1 MPIIELVILLACLVL
16 LSNVLSHYLV
26 AIPVS
31 LIQVGLGL
39 GVALLLNVQVKLQT
53 DWFMLVF
60 IAPMLY
66 NDGREFPKQE
76 LWELRGAIF
85 ANAIVLV
92 FITTILGGFL
102 IHVLIPTIPLAVAIA
117 LAAILSPTDPVAVQS
132 ISEGVKLPK
141 EVLHLVSGESLINDA
156 SGLIG
161 FKYALAAAVT
171 GSFVLGKAVGDFFYI
186 SLVGLAVGLLMITI
200 IQLIRDVLRREGIN
214 DTVFNVVLQ
223 ILTPFAIYFVAE
235 EWFSASGVVAVVA
248 AGVLTH
254 IQNSHESEDAPE
266 LKLVTEKVWN
276 IIVYLLNGIIFL
288 ILGIE
293 LPVATQA
300 TIKGTHTNTLHAV
313 FDVLIVWGI
322 LLLIRVAWTYGYM
335 LFGWLRDHSKKRP
348 SVRIAALSGLSG
360 VRGAITMAG
369 VFTIP
374 TVIANG
380 DAFPERSLVLFIAA
394 GVIIVSLVAA
404 AGILPLM
411 ASKSLPFMTRGSSL
425 DEDDSVLAGGPADD
439 ADHEVEEPAGDVPT
453 QINYKQARIY
463 ILQLAVQNIEEHRR
477 PENQRAAYDL
487 ILDQQFQIRRLEV
500 ASQTAD
506 ELQPMLTDEM
516 QLRLV
521 ALAGERQAVQEMVA
535 KGETSKAAAQAY
547 LRRID
552 KREQRL
558 SQAAHK
564 PGLPTLRSLR
574 LLLGR
579 AMQGLHLWLSPMDT
593 DKLRAEQ
600 AEITRVTSKAA
611 IKSLSQYLK
620 QASVDE
626 QQFDRQA
633 LYHLI
638 VHYRNRIENAKADHS
653 MSRAD
658 YEHQRQMLR
667 IKSLGAERAGVQHL
681 LESGQISL
689 RTAAKLRQ
697 FINYSENLL
706 MLNDDDAEDD

>member
-39 GVALLLNVQVKLQT
+39 GVALLLNIQVNLQT

-66 NDGREFPKQE
+66 NDGRQFPKQE

-102 IHVLIPTIPLAVAIA
+102 IHVLIPSIPLAVSIA

-141 EVLHLVSGESLINDA
+141 EILHLVSGESLINDA

-171 GSFVLGKAVGDFFYI
+171 GSFVLSQAVGDFFYI
-186 SLVGLAVGLLMITI
+186 SLVGLAVGLALITL
-200 IQLIRDVLRREGIN
+200 IQVVRDILRREGIN

-235 EWFSASGVVAVVA
+235 EWFHASGVVAVVA
-248 AGVLTH
+248 AGVLSH
-254 IQNSHESEDAPE
+254 IQNSHADEDTPE
-266 LKLVTEKVWN
+266 LRLVTEKVWN
-276 IIVYLLNGIIFL
+276 VIVYLLNGIVFL

-300 TIKGTHTNTLHAV
+300 TIKGSHTNTFHAI
-313 FDVLIVWGI
+313 FDVLIVWAI
-322 LLLIRVAWTYGYM
+322 LLLIRVAWTYVYM
-335 LFGWLRDHSKKRP
+335 LFNWLRDHNKSKP
-348 SVRIAALSGLSG
+348 SLRIATLSGLSG

-374 TVIANG
+374 TVIASG
-380 DAFPERSLVLFIAA
+380 GAFPERALVLFIAA

-411 ASKSLPFMTRGSSL
+411 ASRSLPFMTRGSSL
-425 DEDDSVLAGGPADD
+425 DDDDAVLANGPD
-439 ADHEVEEPAGDVPT
+439 EPDEDAGDQPD
-453 QINYKQARIY
+453 QIGYKQARIY
-463 ILQLAVQNIEEHRR
+463 VLQLAVQNIEEHRR

-506 ELQPMLTDEM
+506 QLAPMLTDEM

-521 ALAGERQAVQEMVA
+521 ALTGERQAVEEMLA
-535 KGETSKAAAQAY
+535 NKETSKLAAQAY

-552 KREQRL
+552 HREQRL
-558 SQAAHK
+558 ERATHRA
-564 PGLPTLRSLR
+564 GLPTLRSLR
-574 LLLGR
+574 VLVYR
-579 AMQGLHLWLSPMDT
+579 WMQDLRLWLSPADS

-600 AEITRVTSKAA
+600 LEIQRVASKAA
-611 IKSLSQYLK
+611 IKALSQYLK
-620 QASVDE
+620 QTTVDE

-638 VHYRNRIENAKADHS
+638 VHYRNRIESAKADHS
-653 MSRAD
+653 LSRAD
-658 YEHQRQMLR
+658 YERQLQTLR

-681 LESGQISL
+681 LESGRINL

-706 MLNDDDAEDD
+706 MLNDIDANDE

>member
-102 IHVLIPTIPLAVAIA
+102 IHVLIPTIPLAVGIA
-117 LAAILSPTDPVAVQS
+117 LAAILSPTDPIAVQS

-141 EVLHLVSGESLINDA
+141 EILHLVSGESLINDA

-171 GSFVLGKAVGDFFYI
+171 GTFVLGRAIGDFFYI
-186 SLVGLAVGLLMITI
+186 SLVGLAVGLALITI

-214 DTVFNVVLQ
+214 DIVFNVVLQ
-223 ILTPFAIYFVAE
+223 IMTPFAIYFIAE
-235 EWFSASGVVAVVA
+235 EWFHASGVVAVVA
-248 AGVLTH
+248 AGVLSH
-254 IQNSHESEDAPE
+254 LQNSHESEDAPE
-266 LKLVTEKVWN
+266 LRLVTERVWN
-276 IIVYLLNGIIFL
+276 VVVYLLNGIVFL

-300 TIKGTHTNTLHAV
+300 TIKGAHTNTFHAV

-322 LLLIRVAWTYGYM
+322 LLLIRVAWTYAYM
-335 LFGWLRDHSKKRP
+335 LFNWLRHHKQVKP
-348 SVRIAALSGLSG
+348 SLRIAALSGLSG

-374 TVIANG
+374 TVIATG
-380 DAFPERSLVLFIAA
+380 EAFPERSLVLFIAA

-404 AGILPLM
+404 AAILPLM
-411 ASKSLPFMTRGSSL
+411 ASKSLPFVTRGSSP
-425 DEDDSVLAGGPADD
+425 DEDDAVLADGPDEDD
-439 ADHEVEEPAGDVPT
+439 DTDALVTDQPQQLT
-453 QINYKQARIY
+453 YKQARIY
-463 ILQLAVQNIEEHRR
+463 ILQLAIQNIEEHRR
-477 PENQRAAYDL
+477 PDNQRAAYDL
-487 ILDQQFQIRRLEV
+487 ILDQQFQMRRLEV

-506 ELQPMLTDEM
+506 ELAPMLTDEL

-521 ALAGERQAVQEMVA
+521 ALNGERAAVRELIA
-535 KGETSKAAAQAY
+535 KKQTTKLAGQVY
-547 LRRID
+547 LRRVD
-552 KREQRL
+552 RREQRFL
-558 SQAAHK
+558 QATHK

-574 LLLGR
+574 LLISR
-579 AMQGLHLWLSPMDT
+579 AMQGIRLWLAPGDSET
-593 DKLRAEQ
+593 LRLALLDIQRE
-600 AEITRVTSKAA
+600 ASKAA
-611 IKSLSQYLK
+611 IKALSQYLK
-620 QASVDE
+620 QANVDE

-638 VHYRNRIENAKADHS
+638 VHYRNRIENAKNDHTL
-653 MSRAD
+653 SRDD
-658 YEHQRQMLR
+658 YEQQLHVLR

-706 MLNDDDAEDD
+706 MLNDIEADED

>member
-66 NDGREFPKQE
+66 NDGRQFPKQE

-102 IHVLIPTIPLAVAIA
+102 VHILIPSIPLAVSIA

-141 EVLHLVSGESLINDA
+141 EILHLVSGESLINDA

-186 SLVGLAVGLLMITI
+186 SLVGLAVGLALITV
-200 IQLIRDVLRREGIN
+200 IQLIRDILRREGIN

-223 ILTPFAIYFVAE
+223 IMTPFAIYFIAE
-235 EWFSASGVVAVVA
+235 EWFHASGVVAVVA
-248 AGVLTH
+248 AGVLAH
-254 IQNSHESEDAPE
+254 VQNSHEAEDAPE
-266 LKLVTEKVWN
+266 LRLVTEKVWN
-276 IIVYLLNGIIFL
+276 VIVYLLNGIVFL

-300 TIKGTHTNTLHAV
+300 TIQGSHTNTFHAI

-322 LLLIRVAWTYGYM
+322 LLLIRVAWTYVYM
-335 LFGWLRDHSKKRP
+335 LFNWLRNHDKSKP
-348 SVRIAALSGLSG
+348 SLRIATLSGLSG

-380 DAFPERSLVLFIAA
+380 DAFPERALVLFIAA

-411 ASKSLPFMTRGSSL
+411 AAKSLPFMTRGSSL
-425 DEDDSVLAGGPADD
+425 DDDD
-439 ADHEVEEPAGDVPT
+439 AVMAAGPDLPEDEEDGDQPE
-453 QINYKQARIY
+453 QITYKQARIY
-463 ILQLAVQNIEEHRR
+463 VLQLAVRNIEEHRR

-506 ELQPMLTDEM
+506 ELAPMLTDEA

-521 ALAGERQAVQEMVA
+521 ALAGERQAVKEMVA
-535 KGETSKAAAQAY
+535 NKETSKLAAQAY
-547 LRRID
+547 LRRVD
-552 KREQRL
+552 HREQRL
-558 SQAAHK
+558 AQATHK

-574 LLLGR
+574 ILISRG
-579 AMQGLHLWLSPMDT
+579 MQGLRLWLAPADS

-600 AEITRVTSKAA
+600 LEIQRVASKAA
-611 IKSLSQYLK
+611 IKALSQYLK
-620 QASVDE
+620 RANVDE

-638 VHYRNRIENAKADHS
+638 VHYRNRIENAKTNHS
-653 MSRAD
+653 LSRAD
-658 YEHQRQMLR
+658 YERQIHTLR

-706 MLNDDDAEDD
+706 MLNDVEADDD

>member
-39 GVALLLNVQVKLQT
+39 VVALLLNVQVKLQT

-102 IHVLIPTIPLAVAIA
+102 IHVLIPTIPLAAGIA
-117 LAAILSPTDPVAVQS
+117 LAAILSPTDPIAVQS

-141 EVLHLVSGESLINDA
+141 EILHLVSGESLINDA

-171 GSFVLGKAVGDFFYI
+171 GTFVLGQAIGDFFYI
-186 SLVGLAVGLLMITI
+186 SLVGLAVGLALITI
-200 IQLIRDVLRREGIN
+200 IQLIRDILRREGIN
-214 DTVFNVVLQ
+214 DIVFNVVLQ
-223 ILTPFAIYFVAE
+223 ILTPFAIYFIAE
-235 EWFSASGVVAVVA
+235 EWFHASGVVAVVA
-248 AGVLTH
+248 AGVLSH
-254 IQNSHESEDAPE
+254 LQNSHESEDAPE
-266 LKLVTEKVWN
+266 LRLVTERVWN
-276 IIVYLLNGIIFL
+276 VVVYLLNGIVFL

-300 TIKGTHTNTLHAV
+300 TIKGAHTNTFHAV

-322 LLLIRVAWTYGYM
+322 LLLIRVAWTYAYM
-335 LFGWLRDHSKKRP
+335 LFNWLRHHKKVKP
-348 SVRIAALSGLSG
+348 SLRIAALSGLSG

-374 TVIANG
+374 TVIATG
-380 DAFPERSLVLFIAA
+380 EAFPERSLVLFIAA
-394 GVIIVSLVAA
+394 GVIIVSLIAA
-404 AGILPLM
+404 AAILPLM
-411 ASKSLPFMTRGSSL
+411 AAKSLPFVTRGSSP
-425 DEDDSVLAGGPADD
+425 DEDDAVLADGPD
-439 ADHEVEEPAGDVPT
+439 EVGETDVTDNQT
-453 QINYKQARIY
+453 QQLTYKQARIY
-463 ILQLAVQNIEEHRR
+463 ILQLAIQNIEEHRR

-487 ILDQQFQIRRLEV
+487 ILDQQFQMRRLEV

-506 ELQPMLTDEM
+506 ELAPMLTDEL

-521 ALAGERQAVQEMVA
+521 ALNGERAAVRELMANKQTTKLAGQV
-535 KGETSKAAAQAY
+535 Y
-547 LRRID
+547 LRRVD
-552 KREQRL
+552 RREQRFL
-558 SQAAHK
+558 QATHK

-574 LLLGR
+574 LLIAR
-579 AMQGLHLWLSPMDT
+579 AMQGIRLWLAPGDSDA
-593 DKLRAEQ
+593 LRAALLDIQRE
-600 AEITRVTSKAA
+600 ASKAA
-611 IKSLSQYLK
+611 IKALSQYLK
-620 QASVDE
+620 QANVDE

-638 VHYRNRIENAKADHS
+638 VHYRNRIENAKNDHTL
-653 MSRAD
+653 SRDD
-658 YEHQRQMLR
+658 YEQQLHGLR

-706 MLNDDDAEDD
+706 MLNDIEADDD

>member
-102 IHVLIPTIPLAVAIA
+102 IHVLIPTIPLAVGIA
-117 LAAILSPTDPVAVQS
+117 LAAILSPTDPIAVQS

-141 EVLHLVSGESLINDA
+141 EILHLVSGESLINDA

-171 GSFVLGKAVGDFFYI
+171 GTFVLGEAVGDFFYI
-186 SLVGLAVGLLMITI
+186 SLVGLAVGLALITI

-214 DTVFNVVLQ
+214 DIVFNVVLQ
-223 ILTPFAIYFVAE
+223 ILTPFAIYFIAE
-235 EWFSASGVVAVVA
+235 EWFHASGVVAVVA
-248 AGVLTH
+248 AGVLSH
-254 IQNSHESEDAPE
+254 LQNSHEGEDAPE
-266 LKLVTEKVWN
+266 LRLVTERVWN
-276 IIVYLLNGIIFL
+276 VVVYLLNGIVFL

-293 LPVATQA
+293 LPAATQA
-300 TIKGTHTNTLHAV
+300 TIKGAHTNTLHAI

-322 LLLIRVAWTYGYM
+322 LLLIRVAWTYAYM
-335 LFGWLRDHSKKRP
+335 LFNWLRHHKKSKP
-348 SVRIAALSGLSG
+348 SLRIAALSGLSG

-374 TVIANG
+374 TVIASG
-380 DAFPERSLVLFIAA
+380 KAFPERALVLFIAA

-411 ASKSLPFMTRGSSL
+411 AAKSLPFVTRGSSP
-425 DEDDSVLAGGPADD
+425 DEDDTVLA
-439 ADHEVEEPAGDVPT
+439 EEPDDSDDGSGQLPQLT
-453 QINYKQARIY
+453 YKQARIY

-477 PENQRAAYDL
+477 PANQRAAYDL

-506 ELQPMLTDEM
+506 ELAPMLTDELE
-516 QLRLV
+516 LRLV
-521 ALAGERQAVQEMVA
+521 ALNGERVAVREMIA
-535 KGETSKAAAQAY
+535 NKQTSKLAGQVY
-547 LRRID
+547 LRRVD
-552 KREQRL
+552 RREQRFL
-558 SQAAHK
+558 QATHRQ
-564 PGLPTLRSLR
+564 GLPTLRSLR
-574 LLLGR
+574 LLLSR
-579 AMQGLHLWLSPMDT
+579 AMQGVRLWLAPGDSEE
-593 DKLRAEQ
+593 LRVALLDIQRE
-600 AEITRVTSKAA
+600 ASKAA
-611 IKSLSQYLK
+611 IKALSQYLK
-620 QASVDE
+620 QANVDE

-638 VHYRNRIENAKADHS
+638 VHYRNRIENAKNDHTL
-653 MSRAD
+653 SRDD
-658 YEHQRQMLR
+658 YEQQLHGLR

-706 MLNDDDAEDD
+706 MLNDIEADED

>member
-1 MPIIELVILLACLVL
+1 MPIVELVILLACLVL

-60 IAPMLY
+60 IAPRLY
-66 NDGREFPKQE
+66 NDGRQFPKQE

-102 IHVLIPTIPLAVAIA
+102 IHVLIPSIPMAVSIA

-141 EVLHLVSGESLINDA
+141 EILHLVSGESLINDA

-171 GSFVLGKAVGDFFYI
+171 GSFVLGQAVGDFFYI
-186 SLVGLAVGLLMITI
+186 SLVGLAVGLALMTL
-200 IQLIRDVLRREGIN
+200 IQLIRDILRREGIN
-214 DTVFNVVLQ
+214 DTIFNVVLQ
-223 ILTPFAIYFVAE
+223 ILTPFAIYFIAE
-235 EWFSASGVVAVVA
+235 EWFHASGVVAVVA

-254 IQNSHESEDAPE
+254 IQNSHEAEDAPE
-266 LKLVTEKVWN
+266 LRLVTEKVWN
-276 IIVYLLNGIIFL
+276 VIVYLLNGIVFL

-300 TIKGTHTNTLHAV
+300 TIKGSHTNTFHAI

-322 LLLIRVAWTYGYM
+322 LLLIRVAWTYVYM
-335 LFGWLRDHSKKRP
+335 LFNWVRDHQKSKP
-348 SVRIAALSGLSG
+348 SLRIAALSGLSG

-380 DAFPERSLVLFIAA
+380 DAFPERALVLFIAA

-425 DEDDSVLAGGPADD
+425 DDDDD
-439 ADHEVEEPAGDVPT
+439 AVMATGPDEDSDDTETAEQPQ

-463 ILQLAVQNIEEHRR
+463 VLRLAVRNIEEHRR

-506 ELQPMLTDEM
+506 ELAPMLTDEM

-521 ALAGERQAVQEMVA
+521 ALAGERRAVKEMMVNQ
-535 KGETSKAAAQAY
+535 ETSKLAAQAY

-552 KREQRL
+552 YREQRL
-558 SQAAHK
+558 SQATHK

-574 LLLGR
+574 VMFNR
-579 AMQGLHLWLSPMDT
+579 AMQGLRLWLAPADS

-600 AEITRVTSKAA
+600 REIQRVTSKAA
-611 IKSLSQYLK
+611 IKALSQYLK

-653 MSRAD
+653 LSRAD
-658 YEHQRQMLR
+658 YERQVQGLR

-706 MLNDDDAEDD
+706 MLDDVEADDE

>member
-66 NDGREFPKQE
+66 NDGRQFPKQE

-102 IHVLIPTIPLAVAIA
+102 IHILIPTIPLAVSIA

-141 EVLHLVSGESLINDA
+141 EILHLVSGESLINDA

-171 GSFVLGKAVGDFFYI
+171 GSFVLGKAIGDFFYI
-186 SLVGLAVGLLMITI
+186 SLVGLAVGLALITI
-200 IQLIRDVLRREGIN
+200 IQLIRDILRREGIN

-235 EWFSASGVVAVVA
+235 EWFHASGVVAVVA
-248 AGVLTH
+248 AGVLAH
-254 IQNSHESEDAPE
+254 VQGSHEAEDAPE
-266 LKLVTEKVWN
+266 LRLVTEKVWN
-276 IIVYLLNGIIFL
+276 IIVYLLNGIVFL

-300 TIKGTHTNTLHAV
+300 TIEGNHTNTLHAI

-335 LFGWLRDHSKKRP
+335 LMTWLRNHEKSKP
-348 SVRIAALSGLSG
+348 SLRIATLSGLSG

-374 TVIANG
+374 TVIATG
-380 DAFPERSLVLFIAA
+380 AAFPERSLVLFIAA
-394 GVIIVSLVAA
+394 GVIIVSLVSA

-411 ASKSLPFMTRGSSL
+411 AAKSLPFMTRGSSL
-425 DEDDSVLAGGPADD
+425 DEDGTVVVADD
-439 ADHEVEEPAGDVPT
+439 SEVADETAEATPQQFT
-453 QINYKQARIY
+453 YKQARIY
-463 ILQLAVQNIEEHRR
+463 VLQLAVQNIEEHRR

-521 ALAGERQAVQEMVA
+521 ALAGERQAVKEMLVA
-535 KGETSKAAAQAY
+535 GETSKLGAQAY
-547 LRRID
+547 LRRIER
-552 KREQRL
+552 REQRL

-574 LLLGR
+574 LMLSRG
-579 AMQGLHLWLSPMDT
+579 MQSLRIWLTPVDS
-593 DKLRAEQ
+593 DKFRAEQ
-600 AEITRVTSKAA
+600 LAIQRVASKAA

-620 QASVDE
+620 QTGVDE

-638 VHYRNRIENAKADHS
+638 VHYRNRIESAKADHS
-653 MSRAD
+653 LSRAD
-658 YEHQRQMLR
+658 YERQLQALR

-689 RTAAKLRQ
+689 RTASKLRQ

-706 MLNDDDAEDD
+706 MLNDLEADDD

>member
-39 GVALLLNVQVKLQT
+39 VVALLLNVQVKLQT

-102 IHVLIPTIPLAVAIA
+102 IHVLIPTIPLAVGIA
-117 LAAILSPTDPVAVQS
+117 LAAILSPTDPIAVQS

-141 EVLHLVSGESLINDA
+141 EILHLVSGESLINDA

-171 GSFVLGKAVGDFFYI
+171 GTFVLGQAIGDFFYI
-186 SLVGLAVGLLMITI
+186 SLVGLAVGLALITI
-200 IQLIRDVLRREGIN
+200 IQLIRDILRREGIN
-214 DTVFNVVLQ
+214 DIVFNVVLQ
-223 ILTPFAIYFVAE
+223 ILTPFAIYFIAE
-235 EWFSASGVVAVVA
+235 EWFHASGVVAVVA
-248 AGVLTH
+248 AGVLSH
-254 IQNSHESEDAPE
+254 LQNSHESEDAPE
-266 LKLVTEKVWN
+266 LRLVTERVWN
-276 IIVYLLNGIIFL
+276 VVVYLLNGIVFL

-300 TIKGTHTNTLHAV
+300 TIKGAHTNTFHAV

-322 LLLIRVAWTYGYM
+322 LLLIRVAWTYAYM
-335 LFGWLRDHSKKRP
+335 LFNWLRHHKKVKP
-348 SVRIAALSGLSG
+348 SLRIAALSGLSG

-374 TVIANG
+374 TVIATG
-380 DAFPERSLVLFIAA
+380 EAFPERSLVLFIAA
-394 GVIIVSLVAA
+394 GVIIVSLIAA
-404 AGILPLM
+404 AAILPLM
-411 ASKSLPFMTRGSSL
+411 AAKSLPFVTRGSSP
-425 DEDDSVLAGGPADD
+425 DEDDAVLADGPDEVGGT
-439 ADHEVEEPAGDVPT
+439 DVTDNQPQQLT
-453 QINYKQARIY
+453 YKQARIY
-463 ILQLAVQNIEEHRR
+463 ILQLAIQNIEEHRR
-477 PENQRAAYDL
+477 PDNQRAAYDL
-487 ILDQQFQIRRLEV
+487 ILDQQFQMRRLEV

-506 ELQPMLTDEM
+506 ELAPMLTDEL

-521 ALAGERQAVQEMVA
+521 ALNGERAAVRELMANKQTTKLAGQV
-535 KGETSKAAAQAY
+535 Y
-547 LRRID
+547 LRRVD
-552 KREQRL
+552 RREQRFL
-558 SQAAHK
+558 QATHK

-574 LLLGR
+574 LLIAR
-579 AMQGLHLWLSPMDT
+579 AMQGIRLWLAPGDSDA
-593 DKLRAEQ
+593 LRAALLDIQRE
-600 AEITRVTSKAA
+600 ASKAA
-611 IKSLSQYLK
+611 IKALSQYLK
-620 QASVDE
+620 QANVDE

-638 VHYRNRIENAKADHS
+638 VHYRNRIENAKNDHTL
-653 MSRAD
+653 SRDD
-658 YEHQRQMLR
+658 YEQQLHGLR

-706 MLNDDDAEDD
+706 MLNDIEVDDD

>member
-102 IHVLIPTIPLAVAIA
+102 IHVLIPTIPLAVGIA
-117 LAAILSPTDPVAVQS
+117 LAAILSPTDPIAVQS

-141 EVLHLVSGESLINDA
+141 EILHLVSGESLINDA

-171 GSFVLGKAVGDFFYI
+171 GTFVLGEAVGDFFYI
-186 SLVGLAVGLLMITI
+186 SLVGLAVGLALITI

-214 DTVFNVVLQ
+214 DIVFNVVLQ
-223 ILTPFAIYFVAE
+223 ILTPFAIYFIAE
-235 EWFSASGVVAVVA
+235 EWFHASGVVAVVA
-248 AGVLTH
+248 AGVLSH
-254 IQNSHESEDAPE
+254 LQNSHEGEDAPE
-266 LKLVTEKVWN
+266 LRLVTERVWN
-276 IIVYLLNGIIFL
+276 VVVYLLNGIVFL

-293 LPVATQA
+293 LPAATQA
-300 TIKGTHTNTLHAV
+300 TIKGAHTNTLHAI

-322 LLLIRVAWTYGYM
+322 LPLIRVAWTYAYM
-335 LFGWLRDHSKKRP
+335 LFNWLRHHKKSKP
-348 SVRIAALSGLSG
+348 SLRIAALSGLSG

-374 TVIANG
+374 TVIASG
-380 DAFPERSLVLFIAA
+380 KAFPERALVLFIAA

-411 ASKSLPFMTRGSSL
+411 AAKSLPFVTRGSSP
-425 DEDDSVLAGGPADD
+425 DEDDTVLA
-439 ADHEVEEPAGDVPT
+439 EEPDDSDDGSGQLPQLT
-453 QINYKQARIY
+453 YKQARIY

-477 PENQRAAYDL
+477 PANQRAAYDL

-506 ELQPMLTDEM
+506 ELAPMLTDELE
-516 QLRLV
+516 LRLV
-521 ALAGERQAVQEMVA
+521 ALNGERAAVREMIA
-535 KGETSKAAAQAY
+535 NKQTSKLAGQVY
-547 LRRID
+547 LRRVD
-552 KREQRL
+552 RREQRFL
-558 SQAAHK
+558 QATHRQ
-564 PGLPTLRSLR
+564 GLPTLRSLR
-574 LLLGR
+574 LLLSR
-579 AMQGLHLWLSPMDT
+579 AMQGVRLWLAPGDSEE
-593 DKLRAEQ
+593 LRVALLDIQRE
-600 AEITRVTSKAA
+600 ASKAA
-611 IKSLSQYLK
+611 IKALSQYLK
-620 QASVDE
+620 QANVDE

-638 VHYRNRIENAKADHS
+638 VHYRNRIENAKNDHTL
-653 MSRAD
+653 SRDD
-658 YEHQRQMLR
+658 YEQQLHGLR

-706 MLNDDDAEDD
+706 MLNDIEADED

>member
-66 NDGREFPKQE
+66 NDGRQFPKQE

-102 IHVLIPTIPLAVAIA
+102 IHILIPTIPLAVSIA

-141 EVLHLVSGESLINDA
+141 EILHLVSGESLINDA

-171 GSFVLGKAVGDFFYI
+171 GSFVLGKAIGDFFYI
-186 SLVGLAVGLLMITI
+186 SLVGLAVGLALITI
-200 IQLIRDVLRREGIN
+200 IQLIRDILRREGIN

-235 EWFSASGVVAVVA
+235 EWFHASGVVAVVA
-248 AGVLTH
+248 AGVLAH
-254 IQNSHESEDAPE
+254 VQGSHEAEDAPE
-266 LKLVTEKVWN
+266 LRLVTEKVWN
-276 IIVYLLNGIIFL
+276 IIVYLLNGIVFL

-300 TIKGTHTNTLHAV
+300 TIEGNHTNTLHAI

-335 LFGWLRDHSKKRP
+335 LMTWLRNHEKSKP
-348 SVRIAALSGLSG
+348 SLRIATLSGLSG

-374 TVIANG
+374 TVIATG
-380 DAFPERSLVLFIAA
+380 AAFPERSLVLFIAA
-394 GVIIVSLVAA
+394 GVIIVSLVSA

-411 ASKSLPFMTRGSSL
+411 AAKSLPFMTRGSSL
-425 DEDDSVLAGGPADD
+425 DEDGTVVVAADSETD
-439 ADHEVEEPAGDVPT
+439 EVTDEATPQQFT
-453 QINYKQARIY
+453 YKQARIY
-463 ILQLAVQNIEEHRR
+463 VLQLAVQNIEEHRR

-521 ALAGERQAVQEMVA
+521 ALAGERQAVKEMLVA
-535 KGETSKAAAQAY
+535 GETSKLGAQAY
-547 LRRID
+547 LRRIER
-552 KREQRL
+552 REQRL

-574 LLLGR
+574 LMLSRG
-579 AMQGLHLWLSPMDT
+579 MQSLRIWLTPVDS
-593 DKLRAEQ
+593 DKFRAEQ
-600 AEITRVTSKAA
+600 LAIQRVASKAA

-620 QASVDE
+620 QTGVDE

-638 VHYRNRIENAKADHS
+638 VHYRNRIESAKADHS
-653 MSRAD
+653 LSRAD
-658 YEHQRQMLR
+658 YERQLQALR

-689 RTAAKLRQ
+689 RTASKLRQ

-706 MLNDDDAEDD
+706 MLNDLEADDD

>member
-102 IHVLIPTIPLAVAIA
+102 IHVLIPTIPLAVGIA
-117 LAAILSPTDPVAVQS
+117 LAAILSPTDPIAVQS

-141 EVLHLVSGESLINDA
+141 EILHLVSGESLINDA

-171 GSFVLGKAVGDFFYI
+171 GTFVLGEAVGDFFYI
-186 SLVGLAVGLLMITI
+186 SLVGLAVGLALITI

-214 DTVFNVVLQ
+214 DIVFNVVLQ
-223 ILTPFAIYFVAE
+223 ILTPFAIYFIAE
-235 EWFSASGVVAVVA
+235 EWFHASGVVAVVA
-248 AGVLTH
+248 AGVLSH
-254 IQNSHESEDAPE
+254 LQNSHEGEDAPE
-266 LKLVTEKVWN
+266 LRLVTERVWN
-276 IIVYLLNGIIFL
+276 VVVYLLNGIVFL

-293 LPVATQA
+293 LPAATQA
-300 TIKGTHTNTLHAV
+300 TIKGAHTNTLHAI

-322 LLLIRVAWTYGYM
+322 LLLIRVAWTYAYM
-335 LFGWLRDHSKKRP
+335 LFNWLRHHKKSKP
-348 SVRIAALSGLSG
+348 SLRIAALSGLSG

-369 VFTIP
+369 IFTIP
-374 TVIANG
+374 TVIASG
-380 DAFPERSLVLFIAA
+380 KAFPERALVLFIAA

-411 ASKSLPFMTRGSSL
+411 AAKSLPFVTRGSSP
-425 DEDDSVLAGGPADD
+425 DEDDTVLA
-439 ADHEVEEPAGDVPT
+439 EEPDDSDDGSGQLPQLT
-453 QINYKQARIY
+453 YKQARIY

-477 PENQRAAYDL
+477 PANQRAAYDL

-506 ELQPMLTDEM
+506 ELAPMLTDELE
-516 QLRLV
+516 LRLV
-521 ALAGERQAVQEMVA
+521 ALNGERAAVREMIA
-535 KGETSKAAAQAY
+535 NKQTSKLAGQVY
-547 LRRID
+547 LRRVD
-552 KREQRL
+552 RREQRFL
-558 SQAAHK
+558 QATHRQ
-564 PGLPTLRSLR
+564 GLPTLRSLR
-574 LLLGR
+574 LLLSR
-579 AMQGLHLWLSPMDT
+579 AMQGVRLWLAPGDSEE
-593 DKLRAEQ
+593 LRVALLDIQRE
-600 AEITRVTSKAA
+600 ASKAA
-611 IKSLSQYLK
+611 IKALSQYLK
-620 QASVDE
+620 QANVDE

-638 VHYRNRIENAKADHS
+638 VHYRNRIENAKNDHTL
-653 MSRAD
+653 SRDD
-658 YEHQRQMLR
+658 YEQQLHGLR

-706 MLNDDDAEDD
+706 MLNDIEADED

>member
-66 NDGREFPKQE
+66 NDGRQFPKQE

-102 IHVLIPTIPLAVAIA
+102 IHVLIPTIPLAVSIA

-132 ISEGVKLPK
+132 ISEGVNLPK
-141 EVLHLVSGESLINDA
+141 EILHLVSGESLINDA

-186 SLVGLAVGLLMITI
+186 SLVGLAVGLALITI

-235 EWFSASGVVAVVA
+235 EWFHASGVVAVVA
-248 AGVLTH
+248 AGVLAH
-254 IQNSHESEDAPE
+254 VQGSHEAEDAPE
-266 LKLVTEKVWN
+266 LRLVTEKVWN

-300 TIKGTHTNTLHAV
+300 TIEGNHTNTLHAV

-322 LLLIRVAWTYGYM
+322 LLLIRVAWTYIYM
-335 LFGWLRDHSKKRP
+335 LMTWLRNHEKTKP
-348 SVRIAALSGLSG
+348 SLRIAALSGLSG

-380 DAFPERSLVLFIAA
+380 DAFPERALVLFIAA
-394 GVIIVSLVAA
+394 GVIVVSLVSA

-411 ASKSLPFMTRGSSL
+411 AAKSLPFMTRGSSL
-425 DEDDSVLAGGPADD
+425 DEDGAVIVDGDD
-439 ADHEVEEPAGDVPT
+439 PDDDEATAEALPQQFT
-453 QINYKQARIY
+453 YKQARIY

-521 ALAGERQAVQEMVA
+521 ALAGERQAVKMMLA
-535 KGETSKAAAQAY
+535 DGETSKLGAQAY

-552 KREQRL
+552 RREQRL

-574 LLLGR
+574 LMISRG
-579 AMQGLHLWLSPMDT
+579 MQSLRVWLTPVDS

-600 AEITRVTSKAA
+600 LAIQRVASKAA
-611 IKSLSQYLK
+611 IKALSQYLK
-620 QASVDE
+620 QTGVDE

-638 VHYRNRIENAKADHS
+638 VHYRNRIESAKADHS
-653 MSRAD
+653 LSRAD
-658 YEHQRQMLR
+658 YERQGQLLR

-689 RTAAKLRQ
+689 RTASKLRQ

-706 MLNDDDAEDD
+706 MLNDIEADDD

>member
-1 MPIIELVILLACLVL
+1 MPIVELVILLACLVL

-66 NDGREFPKQE
+66 NDGRQFPKQE

-102 IHVLIPTIPLAVAIA
+102 IHVLIPSIPMAVSIA

-141 EVLHLVSGESLINDA
+141 EILHLVSGESLINDA

-171 GSFVLGKAVGDFFYI
+171 GSFVLGQAVGDFFYI
-186 SLVGLAVGLLMITI
+186 SLVGLAVGLALMTL
-200 IQLIRDVLRREGIN
+200 IQLIRDILRREGIN

-223 ILTPFAIYFVAE
+223 ILTPFAIYFIAE
-235 EWFSASGVVAVVA
+235 EWFHASGVVAVVA

-254 IQNSHESEDAPE
+254 IQNSHEAEDAPE
-266 LKLVTEKVWN
+266 LRLVTEKVWN
-276 IIVYLLNGIIFL
+276 VIVYLLNGIVFL

-300 TIKGTHTNTLHAV
+300 TIKGSHTNTFHAI

-322 LLLIRVAWTYGYM
+322 LLLIRVAWTYVYM
-335 LFGWLRDHSKKRP
+335 LFNWVRDHQKSKP
-348 SVRIAALSGLSG
+348 SLRIAALSGLSG

-380 DAFPERSLVLFIAA
+380 DAFPERALVLFIAA

-425 DEDDSVLAGGPADD
+425 DDDDD
-439 ADHEVEEPAGDVPT
+439 AVMATGPDEDSDDTETAEQPQ

-463 ILQLAVQNIEEHRR
+463 VLRLAVRNIEEHRR

-506 ELQPMLTDEM
+506 ELAPMLTDEM

-521 ALAGERQAVQEMVA
+521 ALAGERRAVKEMMVNQ
-535 KGETSKAAAQAY
+535 ETSKLAAQAY

-552 KREQRL
+552 YREQRL
-558 SQAAHK
+558 SQATHK

-574 LLLGR
+574 VMFNR
-579 AMQGLHLWLSPMDT
+579 AMQGLRLWLAPADS

-600 AEITRVTSKAA
+600 REIQRVTSKAA
-611 IKSLSQYLK
+611 IKALSQYLK

-653 MSRAD
+653 LSRAD
-658 YEHQRQMLR
+658 YERQVQGLR

-706 MLNDDDAEDD
+706 MLDDVEADDE

>member
-102 IHVLIPTIPLAVAIA
+102 IHVLIPTIPLAVGIA
-117 LAAILSPTDPVAVQS
+117 LAAILSPTDPIAVQS

-141 EVLHLVSGESLINDA
+141 EILHLVSGESLINDA

-171 GSFVLGKAVGDFFYI
+171 GTFVLGEAVGDFFYI
-186 SLVGLAVGLLMITI
+186 SLVGLAVGLALITI

-214 DTVFNVVLQ
+214 DIVFNVVLQ
-223 ILTPFAIYFVAE
+223 ILTPFAIYFIAE
-235 EWFSASGVVAVVA
+235 EWFHASGVVAVVA
-248 AGVLTH
+248 AGVLSH
-254 IQNSHESEDAPE
+254 LQNSHEGEDAPE
-266 LKLVTEKVWN
+266 LRLVTERVWN
-276 IIVYLLNGIIFL
+276 VVVYLLNGIVFL

-293 LPVATQA
+293 LPAATQA
-300 TIKGTHTNTLHAV
+300 TIKSAHTNTLHAI

-322 LLLIRVAWTYGYM
+322 LLLIRVAWTYAYM
-335 LFGWLRDHSKKRP
+335 LFNWLRHHKKSKP
-348 SVRIAALSGLSG
+348 SLRIAALSGLSG

-374 TVIANG
+374 TVIASG
-380 DAFPERSLVLFIAA
+380 KAFPERALVLFIAA

-411 ASKSLPFMTRGSSL
+411 AAKSLPFVTRGSSP
-425 DEDDSVLAGGPADD
+425 DEDDTVLA
-439 ADHEVEEPAGDVPT
+439 EEPDDSDDGSGQLPQLT
-453 QINYKQARIY
+453 YKQARIY

-477 PENQRAAYDL
+477 PANQRAAYDL

-506 ELQPMLTDEM
+506 ELAPMLTDELE
-516 QLRLV
+516 LRLV
-521 ALAGERQAVQEMVA
+521 ALNGERAAVREMIA
-535 KGETSKAAAQAY
+535 NKQTSKLAGQVY
-547 LRRID
+547 LRRVD
-552 KREQRL
+552 RREQRFL
-558 SQAAHK
+558 QATHRQ
-564 PGLPTLRSLR
+564 GLPTLRSLR
-574 LLLGR
+574 LLLSR
-579 AMQGLHLWLSPMDT
+579 AMQGVRLWLAPGDSEE
-593 DKLRAEQ
+593 LRVALLDIQRE
-600 AEITRVTSKAA
+600 ASKAA
-611 IKSLSQYLK
+611 IKALSQYLK
-620 QASVDE
+620 QANVDE

-638 VHYRNRIENAKADHS
+638 VHYRNRIENAKNDHTL
-653 MSRAD
+653 SRDD
-658 YEHQRQMLR
+658 YEQQLHGLR

-706 MLNDDDAEDD
+706 MLNDIEADED

>member
-102 IHVLIPTIPLAVAIA
+102 IHVLIPTIPLAVGIA
-117 LAAILSPTDPVAVQS
+117 LAAILSPTDPIAVQS

-141 EVLHLVSGESLINDA
+141 EILHLVSGESLINDA

-171 GSFVLGKAVGDFFYI
+171 GTFVLGEAVGDFFYI
-186 SLVGLAVGLLMITI
+186 SLVGLAVGLALITI

-214 DTVFNVVLQ
+214 DIVFNVVLQ
-223 ILTPFAIYFVAE
+223 ILTPFAIYFIAE
-235 EWFSASGVVAVVA
+235 EWFHASGVVAVVA
-248 AGVLTH
+248 AGVLSH
-254 IQNSHESEDAPE
+254 LQNSHESEDAPE
-266 LKLVTEKVWN
+266 LRLVTERVWN
-276 IIVYLLNGIIFL
+276 VVVYLLNGIVFL

-293 LPVATQA
+293 LPAATQA
-300 TIKGTHTNTLHAV
+300 TIKGAHTNTFHAV

-322 LLLIRVAWTYGYM
+322 LLLIRVAWTYAYM
-335 LFGWLRDHSKKRP
+335 LFNWLRHHKKVKP
-348 SVRIAALSGLSG
+348 SLRIAALSGLSG

-374 TVIANG
+374 TVVASG
-380 DAFPERSLVLFIAA
+380 KAFPERALVLFIAA

-404 AGILPLM
+404 AAILPLM
-411 ASKSLPFMTRGSSL
+411 AAKSLPFVTRGSSP
-425 DEDDSVLAGGPADD
+425 DEDDAVLADGTDD
-439 ADHEVEEPAGDVPT
+439 GDDSSGQLPQLT
-453 QINYKQARIY
+453 YKQARIY
-463 ILQLAVQNIEEHRR
+463 ILQLAIQNIEEHRR
-477 PENQRAAYDL
+477 PANQRAAYDL

-506 ELQPMLTDEM
+506 ELAPMLTDELE
-516 QLRLV
+516 LRLV
-521 ALAGERQAVQEMVA
+521 ALNGERAAVREMIA
-535 KGETSKAAAQAY
+535 NKQTSKLAGQVY
-547 LRRID
+547 LRRVD
-552 KREQRL
+552 RREQRFL
-558 SQAAHK
+558 QATHRQ
-564 PGLPTLRSLR
+564 GLPTLRSLR
-574 LLLGR
+574 LLLTR
-579 AMQGLHLWLSPMDT
+579 AMQGIRLWLAPGDSEE
-593 DKLRAEQ
+593 LRVALLDIQRE
-600 AEITRVTSKAA
+600 ASKAA
-611 IKSLSQYLK
+611 IKALSQYLK
-620 QASVDE
+620 QANVDE

-638 VHYRNRIENAKADHS
+638 VHYRNRIENAKNDHTL
-653 MSRAD
+653 SRDD
-658 YEHQRQMLR
+658 YEQQLHGLR

-706 MLNDDDAEDD
+706 MLNDIEADED

>member
-66 NDGREFPKQE
+66 NDGRQFPKQE

-102 IHVLIPTIPLAVAIA
+102 IHVLIPTIPLAVSIA

-141 EVLHLVSGESLINDA
+141 EILHLVSGESLINDA

-186 SLVGLAVGLLMITI
+186 SLVGLAVGLALITI

-235 EWFSASGVVAVVA
+235 EWFHASGVVAVVA
-248 AGVLTH
+248 AGVLAH
-254 IQNSHESEDAPE
+254 VQGSHEAEDAPE
-266 LKLVTEKVWN
+266 LRLVTEKVWN

-300 TIKGTHTNTLHAV
+300 TIEGNHTNTLHAV

-335 LFGWLRDHSKKRP
+335 LMTWLRNHEKTKP
-348 SVRIAALSGLSG
+348 SLRIATLSGLSG

-374 TVIANG
+374 TVIASG
-380 DAFPERSLVLFIAA
+380 DAFPERALVLFIAA
-394 GVIIVSLVAA
+394 GVIVVSLVSA

-411 ASKSLPFMTRGSSL
+411 AAKSLPFMTRGSSL
-425 DEDDSVLAGGPADD
+425 DEDGAVIVDGDEPDD
-439 ADHEVEEPAGDVPT
+439 DEAAAEALPQQFT
-453 QINYKQARIY
+453 YKQARIY

-521 ALAGERQAVQEMVA
+521 ALAGERQAVKTMLA
-535 KGETSKAAAQAY
+535 DGETSKLGAQAY

-552 KREQRL
+552 RREQRL

-574 LLLGR
+574 LMISRG
-579 AMQGLHLWLSPMDT
+579 MQSLRVWLTPVDS

-600 AEITRVTSKAA
+600 LAIQRVASKAA
-611 IKSLSQYLK
+611 IKALSQYLK
-620 QASVDE
+620 QTGVDE

-638 VHYRNRIENAKADHS
+638 VHYRNRIESAKADHS
-653 MSRAD
+653 LSRAD
-658 YEHQRQMLR
+658 YERQGQLLR

-689 RTAAKLRQ
+689 RTASKLRQ

-706 MLNDDDAEDD
+706 MLNDIEADDD

>member
-66 NDGREFPKQE
+66 NDGRQFPKQE

-102 IHVLIPTIPLAVAIA
+102 IHILIPTIPLAVSIA

-141 EVLHLVSGESLINDA
+141 EILHLVSGESLINDA

-171 GSFVLGKAVGDFFYI
+171 GSFVLGKAIGDFFYI
-186 SLVGLAVGLLMITI
+186 SLVGLAVGLALITI
-200 IQLIRDVLRREGIN
+200 IQLIRDILRREGIN

-235 EWFSASGVVAVVA
+235 EWFHASGVVAVVA
-248 AGVLTH
+248 AGVLAH
-254 IQNSHESEDAPE
+254 VQGSHEAEDAPE
-266 LKLVTEKVWN
+266 LRLVTEKVWN
-276 IIVYLLNGIIFL
+276 IIVYLLNGIVFL

-293 LPVATQA
+293 LPIATQA
-300 TIKGTHTNTLHAV
+300 TIEGNHTNTLHAI

-335 LFGWLRDHSKKRP
+335 LMTWLRNHEKSKP
-348 SVRIAALSGLSG
+348 SLRIATLSGLSG

-374 TVIANG
+374 TVIATG
-380 DAFPERSLVLFIAA
+380 AAFPERSLVLFIAA
-394 GVIIVSLVAA
+394 GVIIVSLVSA

-411 ASKSLPFMTRGSSL
+411 AAKSLPFMTRGSSL
-425 DEDDSVLAGGPADD
+425 DEDGTVVVADD
-439 ADHEVEEPAGDVPT
+439 SEVDDETAEATPQQFT
-453 QINYKQARIY
+453 YKQARIY
-463 ILQLAVQNIEEHRR
+463 VLQLAVQNIEEHRR

-521 ALAGERQAVQEMVA
+521 ALAGERQAVKEMLVA
-535 KGETSKAAAQAY
+535 GETSKLGAQAY
-547 LRRID
+547 LRRIER
-552 KREQRL
+552 REQRL

-574 LLLGR
+574 LMLSRG
-579 AMQGLHLWLSPMDT
+579 MQSLRIWLTPVDS
-593 DKLRAEQ
+593 DKFRAEQ
-600 AEITRVTSKAA
+600 LAIQRVASKAA

-620 QASVDE
+620 QTGVDE

-638 VHYRNRIENAKADHS
+638 VHYRNRIESAKADHS
-653 MSRAD
+653 LSRAD
-658 YEHQRQMLR
+658 YERQLQALR

-689 RTAAKLRQ
+689 RTASKLRQ

-706 MLNDDDAEDD
+706 MLNDLEADDD

>member
-39 GVALLLNVQVKLQT
+39 VVALLLNVQVKLQT

-102 IHVLIPTIPLAVAIA
+102 IHVLIPTIPLAVGIA
-117 LAAILSPTDPVAVQS
+117 LAAILSPTDPIAVQS

-141 EVLHLVSGESLINDA
+141 EILHLVSGESLINDA

-171 GSFVLGKAVGDFFYI
+171 GTFVLGQAIGDFFYI
-186 SLVGLAVGLLMITI
+186 SLVGLAVGLALITI
-200 IQLIRDVLRREGIN
+200 IQLIRDILRREGIN
-214 DTVFNVVLQ
+214 DIVFNVVLQ
-223 ILTPFAIYFVAE
+223 ILTPFAIYFIAE
-235 EWFSASGVVAVVA
+235 EWFHASGVVAVVA
-248 AGVLTH
+248 AGVLSH
-254 IQNSHESEDAPE
+254 LQNSHESEDAPE
-266 LKLVTEKVWN
+266 LRLVTERVWN
-276 IIVYLLNGIIFL
+276 VVVYLLNGIVFL

-300 TIKGTHTNTLHAV
+300 TIKGAHTNTFHAV

-322 LLLIRVAWTYGYM
+322 LLLIRVAWTYAYM
-335 LFGWLRDHSKKRP
+335 LFNWLRHHKKVKP
-348 SVRIAALSGLSG
+348 SLRIAALSGLSG

-374 TVIANG
+374 TVIATG
-380 DAFPERSLVLFIAA
+380 EAFPERSLVLFIAA
-394 GVIIVSLVAA
+394 GVIIVSLIAA
-404 AGILPLM
+404 AAILPLM
-411 ASKSLPFMTRGSSL
+411 AAKSLPFVTRGSSP
-425 DEDDSVLAGGPADD
+425 DEDDAVLADGPD
-439 ADHEVEEPAGDVPT
+439 EVGETDVTDNQT
-453 QINYKQARIY
+453 QQLTYKQARIY
-463 ILQLAVQNIEEHRR
+463 ILQLAIQNIEEHRR

-487 ILDQQFQIRRLEV
+487 ILDQQFQMRRLEV

-506 ELQPMLTDEM
+506 ELAPMLTDEL

-521 ALAGERQAVQEMVA
+521 ALNGERAAVRELMANKQTTKLAGQV
-535 KGETSKAAAQAY
+535 Y
-547 LRRID
+547 LRRVD
-552 KREQRL
+552 RREQRFL
-558 SQAAHK
+558 QATHK

-574 LLLGR
+574 LLIAR
-579 AMQGLHLWLSPMDT
+579 AMQGIRLWLAPGDSDA
-593 DKLRAEQ
+593 LRAALLDIQCE
-600 AEITRVTSKAA
+600 ASKAA
-611 IKSLSQYLK
+611 IKALSQYLK
-620 QASVDE
+620 QANVDE

-638 VHYRNRIENAKADHS
+638 VHYRNRIENAKNDHTL
-653 MSRAD
+653 SRDD
-658 YEHQRQMLR
+658 YEQQLHGLR

-706 MLNDDDAEDD
+706 MLNDIEADDD

>member
-66 NDGREFPKQE
+66 NDGRQFPKQE

-102 IHVLIPTIPLAVAIA
+102 IHVLIPTIPLAVSIA

-141 EVLHLVSGESLINDA
+141 EILHLVSGESLINDA

-171 GSFVLGKAVGDFFYI
+171 GSFVLGRAVGDFFYI
-186 SLVGLAVGLLMITI
+186 SLVGLAVGLALITI
-200 IQLIRDVLRREGIN
+200 IQLIRDILRREGIN

-223 ILTPFAIYFVAE
+223 ILTPFAIYFIAE
-235 EWFSASGVVAVVA
+235 EWFHASGVVAVVA
-248 AGVLTH
+248 AGVLAH
-254 IQNSHESEDAPE
+254 VQGSHEAEDAPE
-266 LKLVTEKVWN
+266 LRLVTEKVWN
-276 IIVYLLNGIIFL
+276 IIVYLLNGIVFL

-293 LPVATQA
+293 LPIATKA
-300 TIKGTHTNTLHAV
+300 TIEGNHTNTLHAI

-335 LFGWLRDHSKKRP
+335 LINWLRNHEKTKP
-348 SVRIAALSGLSG
+348 SLRIATLSGLSG

-380 DAFPERSLVLFIAA
+380 DAFPERALVLFIAA
-394 GVIIVSLVAA
+394 GVIIVSLVSA
-404 AGILPLM
+404 AGILPIM
-411 ASKSLPFMTRGSSL
+411 AAKSLPFMTRGSSL
-425 DEDDSVLAGGPADD
+425 DEDGAVIVDD
-439 ADHEVEEPAGDVPT
+439 PDDEGEDTTAIAPQQFT
-453 QINYKQARIY
+453 YKQARIY
-463 ILQLAVQNIEEHRR
+463 VLQLAVQNIEEHRR

-521 ALAGERQAVQEMVA
+521 ALAGERQAVKEMLA
-535 KGETSKAAAQAY
+535 AGETSKLGAQAY

-552 KREQRL
+552 RREQRL

-574 LLLGR
+574 LMFARG
-579 AMQGLHLWLSPMDT
+579 MQSLRVWLTPVDS
-593 DKLRAEQ
+593 DKFRAEQ
-600 AEITRVTSKAA
+600 LEIQRVASKAA
-611 IKSLSQYLK
+611 IKALSRYLK
-620 QASVDE
+620 QTGVDE

-638 VHYRNRIENAKADHS
+638 VHYRNRIESAKADHS
-653 MSRAD
+653 LSRAD
-658 YEHQRQMLR
+658 YERQLQTLR

-689 RTAAKLRQ
+689 RTASKLRQ

-706 MLNDDDAEDD
+706 MLNDIEADDD

>member
-39 GVALLLNVQVKLQT
+39 VVALLLNVQVKLQT

-102 IHVLIPTIPLAVAIA
+102 IHVLIPTIPLAVGIA
-117 LAAILSPTDPVAVQS
+117 LAAILSPTDPIAVQS

-141 EVLHLVSGESLINDA
+141 EILHLVSGESLINDA

-171 GSFVLGKAVGDFFYI
+171 GTFVLGQAIGDFFYI
-186 SLVGLAVGLLMITI
+186 SLIGLAVGLALITI
-200 IQLIRDVLRREGIN
+200 IQLIRDILRREGIN
-214 DTVFNVVLQ
+214 DIVFNVVLQ
-223 ILTPFAIYFVAE
+223 ILTPFAIYFIAE
-235 EWFSASGVVAVVA
+235 EWFHASGVVAVVA
-248 AGVLTH
+248 AGVLSH
-254 IQNSHESEDAPE
+254 LQNSHESEDAPE
-266 LKLVTEKVWN
+266 LRLVTERVWN
-276 IIVYLLNGIIFL
+276 VVVYLLNGIVFL

-300 TIKGTHTNTLHAV
+300 TIKGAHTNTFHAV

-322 LLLIRVAWTYGYM
+322 LLLIRVAWTYAYM
-335 LFGWLRDHSKKRP
+335 LFNWLRHHKKVKP
-348 SVRIAALSGLSG
+348 SLRIAALSGLSG

-374 TVIANG
+374 TVIATG
-380 DAFPERSLVLFIAA
+380 EAFPERSLVLFIAA
-394 GVIIVSLVAA
+394 GVIIVSLIAA
-404 AGILPLM
+404 AAILPLM
-411 ASKSLPFMTRGSSL
+411 AAKSLPFVTRGSSP
-425 DEDDSVLAGGPADD
+425 DEDDAVLADGPDEADETD
-439 ADHEVEEPAGDVPT
+439 VADNQPQQLT
-453 QINYKQARIY
+453 YKQARIY
-463 ILQLAVQNIEEHRR
+463 ILQLAIQNIEEHRR
-477 PENQRAAYDL
+477 PDNQRAAYDL
-487 ILDQQFQIRRLEV
+487 ILDQQFQMRRLEV

-506 ELQPMLTDEM
+506 ELAPMLTDEL

-521 ALAGERQAVQEMVA
+521 ALNGERAAVRELIANKQATKLAGQV
-535 KGETSKAAAQAY
+535 Y
-547 LRRID
+547 LRRVD
-552 KREQRL
+552 RREQRFL
-558 SQAAHK
+558 QATHK

-574 LLLGR
+574 LLISR
-579 AMQGLHLWLSPMDT
+579 AMQGIRLWLAPGDSDA
-593 DKLRAEQ
+593 LRAALLDIQRE
-600 AEITRVTSKAA
+600 ASKAA
-611 IKSLSQYLK
+611 IKALSQYLK
-620 QASVDE
+620 QANVDE

-638 VHYRNRIENAKADHS
+638 VHYRNRIENAKNDHTL
-653 MSRAD
+653 SRDD
-658 YEHQRQMLR
+658 YEQQLHGLR

-681 LESGQISL
+681 LESGQINL

-706 MLNDDDAEDD
+706 MLNDIEADDD

>member
-39 GVALLLNVQVKLQT
+39 VVALLLNVQVKLQT

-102 IHVLIPTIPLAVAIA
+102 IHVLIPTIPLAVGIA
-117 LAAILSPTDPVAVQS
+117 LAAILSPTDPIAVQS

-141 EVLHLVSGESLINDA
+141 EILHLVSGESLINDA

-171 GSFVLGKAVGDFFYI
+171 GTFVLGQAIGDFFYI
-186 SLVGLAVGLLMITI
+186 SLVGLAVGLVLITI
-200 IQLIRDVLRREGIN
+200 IQLIRDILRREGIN
-214 DTVFNVVLQ
+214 DIVFNVVLQ
-223 ILTPFAIYFVAE
+223 ILTPFAIYFIAE
-235 EWFSASGVVAVVA
+235 EWFHASGVVAVVA
-248 AGVLTH
+248 AGVLSH
-254 IQNSHESEDAPE
+254 LQNSHESEDAPE
-266 LKLVTEKVWN
+266 LRLVTERVWN
-276 IIVYLLNGIIFL
+276 VVVYILNGIVFL

-300 TIKGTHTNTLHAV
+300 TIKGAHTNTFHAV

-322 LLLIRVAWTYGYM
+322 LLLIRVAWTYAYM
-335 LFGWLRDHSKKRP
+335 LFNWLRHHKKVKP
-348 SVRIAALSGLSG
+348 SLRIAALSGLSG

-374 TVIANG
+374 TVIATG
-380 DAFPERSLVLFIAA
+380 EAFPERSLVLFIAA
-394 GVIIVSLVAA
+394 GVIIVSLIAA
-404 AGILPLM
+404 AAILPLM
-411 ASKSLPFMTRGSSL
+411 AAKSLPFVTRGSSP
-425 DEDDSVLAGGPADD
+425 DEDDAVLADGPD
-439 ADHEVEEPAGDVPT
+439 EVGETDVTDNQPQQLT
-453 QINYKQARIY
+453 YKQARIY
-463 ILQLAVQNIEEHRR
+463 ILQLAIQNIEEHRR

-487 ILDQQFQIRRLEV
+487 ILDQQFQMRRLEV

-506 ELQPMLTDEM
+506 ELAPMLTDEL

-521 ALAGERQAVQEMVA
+521 ALNGERAAVRELMANKQTTKLAGQV
-535 KGETSKAAAQAY
+535 Y
-547 LRRID
+547 LRRVD
-552 KREQRL
+552 RREQRFL
-558 SQAAHK
+558 QATHK

-574 LLLGR
+574 LLIAR
-579 AMQGLHLWLSPMDT
+579 AMQGIRLWLAPGDSDA
-593 DKLRAEQ
+593 LRAALLDIQRE
-600 AEITRVTSKAA
+600 ASKAA
-611 IKSLSQYLK
+611 IKALSQYLK
-620 QASVDE
+620 QANVDE

-638 VHYRNRIENAKADHS
+638 VHYRNRIENAKNDHTL
-653 MSRAD
+653 SRDD
-658 YEHQRQMLR
+658 YEQQLHGLR

-706 MLNDDDAEDD
+706 MLNDIEADDD

>member
-66 NDGREFPKQE
+66 NDGRQFPKQE

-102 IHVLIPTIPLAVAIA
+102 IHVLIPTIPIAVAIA

-171 GSFVLGKAVGDFFYI
+171 GTFVLGKAVGDFFYI
-186 SLVGLAVGLLMITI
+186 SLVGLAVGLALMTI

-235 EWFSASGVVAVVA
+235 EWFHASGVVAVVA
-248 AGVLTH
+248 AGVLEH
-254 IQNSHESEDAPE
+254 IQNSHEAEDAPE
-266 LKLVTEKVWN
+266 LRLVTEKVWN
-276 IIVYLLNGIIFL
+276 VIVYLLNGIVFL

-293 LPVATQA
+293 LPVATQS
-300 TIKGTHTNTLHAV
+300 TIQGSHTNTFHAI
-313 FDVLIVWGI
+313 FDVLIVWAI
-322 LLLIRVAWTYGYM
+322 LLLIRVAWTYVYM
-335 LFGWLRDHSKKRP
+335 LFGWLKDRQKARP
-348 SVRIAALSGLSG
+348 SVRIATLSGLSG

-374 TVIANG
+374 TVIATG
-380 DAFPERSLVLFIAA
+380 EAFPERALVLFIAA

-411 ASKSLPFMTRGSSL
+411 AAQSMSFMTRGSSIDSDDTIIGPTDDE
-425 DEDDSVLAGGPADD
+425 DEDDGRPRQV
-439 ADHEVEEPAGDVPT
+439 T
-453 QINYKQARIY
+453 YKQARIY
-463 ILQLAVQNIEEHRR
+463 ILQLAVRNIEEHRR
-477 PENQRAAYDL
+477 AENQRAAYDL

-506 ELQPMLTDEM
+506 ELAPMFSDEM

-521 ALAGERQAVQEMVA
+521 ALQGEREAVKAMIA
-535 KGETSKAAAQAY
+535 AHETSKIAGQAY

-552 KREQRL
+552 HRERRL
-558 SQAAHK
+558 EQLNRHH
-564 PGLPTLRSLR
+564 GLPTLRSLR
-574 LLLGR
+574 AMLSRG
-579 AMQGLHLWLSPMDT
+579 MQGLRVWLAPADS
-593 DKLRAEQ
+593 DKLRADQ
-600 AEITRVTSKAA
+600 LEIQRVASKAA
-611 IKSLSQYLK
+611 IKSLSGYLK
-620 QASVDE
+620 QANVDE
-626 QQFDRQA
+626 QQIDRQA

-638 VHYRNRIENAKADHS
+638 VHYRNRIESAKPDHS
-653 MSRAD
+653 LSRAD
-658 YEHQRQMLR
+658 YEKQLRALR

-681 LESGQISL
+681 LESGQINL
-689 RTAAKLRQ
+689 RTASQLRQ

-706 MLNDDDAEDD
+706 MLNDIDSDED

>member
-1 MPIIELVILLACLVL
+1 MPIIELIILLACLVL

-66 NDGREFPKQE
+66 NDGRQFPKQE

-85 ANAIVLV
+85 GNAIILV
-92 FITTILGGFL
+92 FVTTILGGFL
-102 IHVLIPTIPLAVAIA
+102 IHILIPTIPMAVSIA

-132 ISEGVKLPK
+132 ISEGVELPQ
-141 EVLHLVSGESLINDA
+141 EILHLVSGESLINDA

-171 GSFVLGKAVGDFFYI
+171 GSFVLSRAIGDFFYI
-186 SLVGLAVGLLMITI
+186 SLVGLAVGLALITV
-200 IQLIRDVLRREGIN
+200 IQLIRDLLRREGIN

-223 ILTPFAIYFVAE
+223 IMTPFAIYFIAE
-235 EWFSASGVVAVVA
+235 EWFHASGVVAVVA
-248 AGVLTH
+248 AGVLEH
-254 IQNSHESEDAPE
+254 IQNSHEILDAPE
-266 LKLVTEKVWN
+266 LRLVTEKVWN
-276 IIVYLLNGIIFL
+276 VIVYLLNGIVFL

-293 LPVATQA
+293 LPVATKA
-300 TIKGTHTNTLHAV
+300 TIQGAHTNTFHAI

-335 LFGWLRDHSKKRP
+335 VLHRKEKP
-348 SVRIAALSGLSG
+348 SLRIAALSGLSG

-380 DAFPERSLVLFIAA
+380 DAFPERALVLFIAA
-394 GVIIVSLVAA
+394 GVIIVSLIAA
-404 AGILPLM
+404 TAILPLM
-411 ASKSLPFMTRGSSL
+411 VSKSLPFVTRGSSP
-425 DEDDSVLAGGPADD
+425 DGDDTVLAAEADEPDELD
-439 ADHEVEEPAGDVPT
+439 AAGLDPNRD
-453 QINYKQARIY
+453 QISYERARIY
-463 ILQLAVQNIEEHRR
+463 ILQLAVRSIEEQRR
-477 PENQRAAYDL
+477 PENQRAVYDL
-487 ILDQQFQIRRLEV
+487 MLDQQFQIRRLEMV
-500 ASQTAD
+500 SQTAD
-506 ELQPMLTDEM
+506 QLAPMLTDEL

-521 ALAGERQAVQEMVA
+521 ALNGEREAVHEMVA
-535 KGETSKAAAQAY
+535 AHETTKLAAQVY

-552 KREQRL
+552 RREQRIE
-558 SQAAHK
+558 QASHHA
-564 PGLPTLRSLR
+564 GLPTLRSLR
-574 LLLGR
+574 VILSR
-579 AMQGLHLWLSPMDT
+579 AMQGVRLWLAPADSDA
-593 DKLRAEQ
+593 LRAEQ
-600 AEITRVTSKAA
+600 LKIQRSASKAA
-611 IKSLSQYLK
+611 IKALSQYLK
-620 QASVDE
+620 RTDVNE

-638 VHYRNRIENAKADHS
+638 VNYRNRIESARADHS
-653 MSRAD
+653 LPRAD
-658 YEHQRQMLR
+658 YERQLRTLR

-681 LESGQISL
+681 LESGRISL

-697 FINYSENLL
+697 FINYSENLV
-706 MLNDDDAEDD
+706 MLNDVDVDED

>member
-102 IHVLIPTIPLAVAIA
+102 IHVLIPTIPLAVGIA
-117 LAAILSPTDPVAVQS
+117 LAAILSPTDPIAVQS

-141 EVLHLVSGESLINDA
+141 EILHLVSGESLINDA

-171 GSFVLGKAVGDFFYI
+171 GTFVLGEAVGDFFYI
-186 SLVGLAVGLLMITI
+186 SLVGLAVGLALITI

-214 DTVFNVVLQ
+214 DIVFNVVLQ
-223 ILTPFAIYFVAE
+223 ILTPFAIYFIAE
-235 EWFSASGVVAVVA
+235 EWFHASGVVAVVA
-248 AGVLTH
+248 AGVLSH
-254 IQNSHESEDAPE
+254 LQNSHESEDAPE
-266 LKLVTEKVWN
+266 LRLVTERVWN
-276 IIVYLLNGIIFL
+276 VVVYLLNGIVFL

-293 LPVATQA
+293 LPAATQA
-300 TIKGTHTNTLHAV
+300 TIKGAHTNTFHAV

-322 LLLIRVAWTYGYM
+322 LLLIRVAWTYAYM
-335 LFGWLRDHSKKRP
+335 LFNWLRHHKKAKT
-348 SVRIAALSGLSG
+348 SLRIAALSGLSG

-374 TVIANG
+374 TVVASG
-380 DAFPERSLVLFIAA
+380 KAFPERALVLFIAA

-404 AGILPLM
+404 AAILPLM
-411 ASKSLPFMTRGSSL
+411 AAKSLPFVTRGSSP
-425 DEDDSVLAGGPADD
+425 DEDDAVLAEGTDD
-439 ADHEVEEPAGDVPT
+439 GDDSSGQLPQLT
-453 QINYKQARIY
+453 YKQARIY
-463 ILQLAVQNIEEHRR
+463 ILQLAIQNIEEHRR
-477 PENQRAAYDL
+477 PANQRAAYDL

-506 ELQPMLTDEM
+506 ELAPMLTDELE
-516 QLRLV
+516 LRLV
-521 ALAGERQAVQEMVA
+521 ALNGERAAVREMIA
-535 KGETSKAAAQAY
+535 NKQTSKLAGQVY
-547 LRRID
+547 LRRVD
-552 KREQRL
+552 RREQRFL
-558 SQAAHK
+558 QATHRQ
-564 PGLPTLRSLR
+564 GLPTLRSLR
-574 LLLGR
+574 LLLTR
-579 AMQGLHLWLSPMDT
+579 AMQGIRLWLAPGDSEE
-593 DKLRAEQ
+593 LRVALLDIQRE
-600 AEITRVTSKAA
+600 ASKAA
-611 IKSLSQYLK
+611 IKALSRYLK
-620 QASVDE
+620 QANVDE

-638 VHYRNRIENAKADHS
+638 VHYRNRIENAKNDHTL
-653 MSRAD
+653 SRDD
-658 YEHQRQMLR
+658 YEQQLHGLR

-706 MLNDDDAEDD
+706 MLNDIEADED

>member
-102 IHVLIPTIPLAVAIA
+102 IHVLIPTIPLAVGIA
-117 LAAILSPTDPVAVQS
+117 LAAILSPTDPIAVQS

-141 EVLHLVSGESLINDA
+141 EILHLVSGESLINDA

-171 GSFVLGKAVGDFFYI
+171 GTFVLGEAVGDFFYI
-186 SLVGLAVGLLMITI
+186 SLVGLAVGLALITI

-214 DTVFNVVLQ
+214 DIVFNVVLQ
-223 ILTPFAIYFVAE
+223 ILTPFAIYFIAE
-235 EWFSASGVVAVVA
+235 EWFHASGVVAVVA
-248 AGVLTH
+248 AGVLSH
-254 IQNSHESEDAPE
+254 LQNSHEGEDAPE
-266 LKLVTEKVWN
+266 LRLVTERVWN
-276 IIVYLLNGIIFL
+276 VVVYLLNGIVFL
-288 ILGIE
+288 ILGIK
-293 LPVATQA
+293 LPAATQA
-300 TIKGTHTNTLHAV
+300 TIKGAHTNTLHAI

-322 LLLIRVAWTYGYM
+322 LLLIRVAWTYAYM
-335 LFGWLRDHSKKRP
+335 LFNWLRHHKKSKP
-348 SVRIAALSGLSG
+348 SLRIAALSGLSG

-374 TVIANG
+374 TVIASG
-380 DAFPERSLVLFIAA
+380 KAFPERALVLFIAA

-411 ASKSLPFMTRGSSL
+411 AAKSLPFVTRGSSP
-425 DEDDSVLAGGPADD
+425 DEDDTVLA
-439 ADHEVEEPAGDVPT
+439 EEPDDSDDGSGQLPQLT
-453 QINYKQARIY
+453 YKQARIY

-477 PENQRAAYDL
+477 PANQRAAYDL

-506 ELQPMLTDEM
+506 ELAPMLTDELE
-516 QLRLV
+516 LRLV
-521 ALAGERQAVQEMVA
+521 ALNGERAAVREMIA
-535 KGETSKAAAQAY
+535 NKQTSKLAGQVY
-547 LRRID
+547 LRRVD
-552 KREQRL
+552 RREQRFL
-558 SQAAHK
+558 QATHRQ
-564 PGLPTLRSLR
+564 GLPTLRSLR
-574 LLLGR
+574 LLLSR
-579 AMQGLHLWLSPMDT
+579 AMQGVRLWLAPGDSEE
-593 DKLRAEQ
+593 LRVALLDIQRE
-600 AEITRVTSKAA
+600 ASKAA
-611 IKSLSQYLK
+611 IKALSQYLK
-620 QASVDE
+620 QANVDE

-638 VHYRNRIENAKADHS
+638 VHYRNRIENAKNDHTL
-653 MSRAD
+653 SRDD
-658 YEHQRQMLR
+658 YEQQLHGLR

-706 MLNDDDAEDD
+706 MLNDIEADED

>member
-66 NDGREFPKQE
+66 NDGRQFPKQE

-102 IHVLIPTIPLAVAIA
+102 IHILIPTIPLAVSIA

-141 EVLHLVSGESLINDA
+141 EILHLVSGESLINDA

-171 GSFVLGKAVGDFFYI
+171 GSFVLGKAIGDFFYI
-186 SLVGLAVGLLMITI
+186 SLVGLAVGLALITI
-200 IQLIRDVLRREGIN
+200 IQLIRDILRREGIN

-235 EWFSASGVVAVVA
+235 EWFHASGVVAVVA
-248 AGVLTH
+248 AGVLAH
-254 IQNSHESEDAPE
+254 VQGSHEAEDAPE
-266 LKLVTEKVWN
+266 LRLVTEKVWN
-276 IIVYLLNGIIFL
+276 IIVYLLNGIVFL

-300 TIKGTHTNTLHAV
+300 TIEGNHTNTLHAI

-335 LFGWLRDHSKKRP
+335 LMTWLRNHEKSKP
-348 SVRIAALSGLSG
+348 SLRIATLSGLSG

-374 TVIANG
+374 TVIATG
-380 DAFPERSLVLFIAA
+380 AAFPERSLVLFIAA
-394 GVIIVSLVAA
+394 GVIIVSLVSA

-411 ASKSLPFMTRGSSL
+411 AAKSLPFMTRGSSL
-425 DEDDSVLAGGPADD
+425 DEDGTVVVADD
-439 ADHEVEEPAGDVPT
+439 SEAADVTAEATPQQFT
-453 QINYKQARIY
+453 YKQARIY
-463 ILQLAVQNIEEHRR
+463 VLQLAVQNIEEHRR

-521 ALAGERQAVQEMVA
+521 ALAGERQAVKEMLVA
-535 KGETSKAAAQAY
+535 GETSKLGAQAY
-547 LRRID
+547 LRRIER
-552 KREQRL
+552 REQRL

-574 LLLGR
+574 LMLSRG
-579 AMQGLHLWLSPMDT
+579 MQSLRIWLTPVDS
-593 DKLRAEQ
+593 DKFRAEQ
-600 AEITRVTSKAA
+600 LAIQRVASKAA

-620 QASVDE
+620 QTGVDE

-638 VHYRNRIENAKADHS
+638 VHYRNRIESAKADHS
-653 MSRAD
+653 LSRAD
-658 YEHQRQMLR
+658 YERQLQALR

-689 RTAAKLRQ
+689 RTASKLRQ

-706 MLNDDDAEDD
+706 MLNDLEADDD

>member
-39 GVALLLNVQVKLQT
+39 VVALLLNVQVKLQT

-102 IHVLIPTIPLAVAIA
+102 IHVLIPTIPLAVGIA
-117 LAAILSPTDPVAVQS
+117 LAAILSPTDPIAVQS

-141 EVLHLVSGESLINDA
+141 EILHLVSGESLINDA

-171 GSFVLGKAVGDFFYI
+171 GTFVLGQAIGDFFYI
-186 SLVGLAVGLLMITI
+186 SLVGLAVGLALITI
-200 IQLIRDVLRREGIN
+200 IQLIRDILRREGIN
-214 DTVFNVVLQ
+214 DIVFNVVLQ
-223 ILTPFAIYFVAE
+223 ILTPFAIYFIAE
-235 EWFSASGVVAVVA
+235 EWFHASGVVAVVA
-248 AGVLTH
+248 AGVLSH
-254 IQNSHESEDAPE
+254 LQNSHESEDAPE
-266 LKLVTEKVWN
+266 LRLVTERVWN
-276 IIVYLLNGIIFL
+276 VVVYLLNGIVFL

-300 TIKGTHTNTLHAV
+300 TIKGAHTNTFHAV

-322 LLLIRVAWTYGYM
+322 LLLIRVAWTYAYM
-335 LFGWLRDHSKKRP
+335 LFNWLRHHKKVKP
-348 SVRIAALSGLSG
+348 SLRIAALSGLSG

-374 TVIANG
+374 TVIATG
-380 DAFPERSLVLFIAA
+380 EAFPERSLVLFIAA
-394 GVIIVSLVAA
+394 GVIIVSLIAA
-404 AGILPLM
+404 AAILPLM
-411 ASKSLPFMTRGSSL
+411 AAKSLPFVTRGSSP
-425 DEDDSVLAGGPADD
+425 DEDDAVLADGPD
-439 ADHEVEEPAGDVPT
+439 EVDETDVTDNQPQQLT
-453 QINYKQARIY
+453 YKQARIY
-463 ILQLAVQNIEEHRR
+463 ILQLAIQNIEEHRR

-487 ILDQQFQIRRLEV
+487 ILDQQFQMRRLEV

-506 ELQPMLTDEM
+506 ELAPMLTDEL

-521 ALAGERQAVQEMVA
+521 ALNGERAAVRELMANKQTTKLAGQV
-535 KGETSKAAAQAY
+535 Y
-547 LRRID
+547 LRRVD
-552 KREQRL
+552 RREQRFL
-558 SQAAHK
+558 QATHK

-574 LLLGR
+574 LLIPR
-579 AMQGLHLWLSPMDT
+579 AMQGIRLWLAPGDSDA
-593 DKLRAEQ
+593 LRAALLDIQRE
-600 AEITRVTSKAA
+600 ASKAA
-611 IKSLSQYLK
+611 IKALSQYLK
-620 QASVDE
+620 QANVDE

-638 VHYRNRIENAKADHS
+638 VHYRNRIENAKNDHTL
-653 MSRAD
+653 SRDD
-658 YEHQRQMLR
+658 YEQQLHGLR

-706 MLNDDDAEDD
+706 MLNDIEADDD

>member
-1 MPIIELVILLACLVL
+1 MPLIELVILLACLVL

-39 GVALLLNVQVKLQT
+39 GVALLLNVQVELQT

-66 NDGREFPKQE
+66 NDGRQFPKRE

-102 IHVLIPTIPLAVAIA
+102 IHVLIPGIPLAVSIA

-141 EVLHLVSGESLINDA
+141 EILHLVSGESLINDA

-171 GSFVLGKAVGDFFYI
+171 GTFALGKAVGDFFYI
-186 SLVGLAVGLLMITI
+186 SLVGLAVGLALMTL
-200 IQLIRDVLRREGIN
+200 IQLIRDLLRREGIN

-223 ILTPFAIYFVAE
+223 ILTPFAIYFIAE
-235 EWFSASGVVAVVA
+235 EWFHASGVVAVVA
-248 AGVLTH
+248 AGVLSH
-254 IQNSHESEDAPE
+254 VQNSHEVEDAPE
-266 LKLVTEKVWN
+266 LRLVTEKVWN
-276 IIVYLLNGIIFL
+276 IIVYLLNGIVFL

-293 LPVATQA
+293 LPVATKA
-300 TIKGTHTNTLHAV
+300 TIEGNHTNTLHAV

-335 LFGWLRDHSKKRP
+335 LIIWLRDHQKTRP
-348 SVRIAALSGLSG
+348 SLRTAALSGLSG

-374 TVIANG
+374 TVIASG
-380 DAFPERSLVLFIAA
+380 AAFPERSLVLFIAA

-411 ASKSLPFMTRGSSL
+411 AAKSIPLITRGSSL
-425 DEDDSVLAGGPADD
+425 DEDDAVIAAGPDD
-439 ADHEVEEPAGDVPT
+439 DDVPDPAT
-453 QINYKQARIY
+453 PQQLTYKQARIY
-463 ILQLAVQNIEEHRR
+463 ILQLAVRNIEEHRR

-500 ASQTAD
+500 ASQTED

-521 ALAGERQAVQEMVA
+521 ALAGERQAVQQMVA
-535 KGETSKAAAQAY
+535 DHKVSKLAAQNY

-552 KREQRL
+552 QREQRL

-564 PGLPTLRSLR
+564 PGLPTVRSLR
-574 LLLGR
+574 LMFNR
-579 AMQGLHLWLSPMDT
+579 AMQGLRLWLAPADSDQ
-593 DKLRAEQ
+593 LRAEQ
-600 AEITRVTSKAA
+600 LVIQREASKAA
-611 IKSLSQYLK
+611 IKALSQYLK

-638 VHYRNRIENAKADHS
+638 VHYRNRIESAKPGQS
-653 MSRAD
+653 VSRAD
-658 YEHQRQMLR
+658 YERQIQKLR

-681 LESGQISL
+681 LESGQISI
-689 RTAAKLRQ
+689 RTAARLRQ

-706 MLNDDDAEDD
+706 MLNDGEIDDD

>member
-39 GVALLLNVQVKLQT
+39 VVALLLNVQVKLQT

-102 IHVLIPTIPLAVAIA
+102 IHVLIPTIPLAVGIA
-117 LAAILSPTDPVAVQS
+117 LAAILSPTDPIAVQS

-141 EVLHLVSGESLINDA
+141 EILHLVSGESLINDA

-171 GSFVLGKAVGDFFYI
+171 GTFVLGQAIGDFFYI
-186 SLVGLAVGLLMITI
+186 SLVGLAVGLVLITI
-200 IQLIRDVLRREGIN
+200 IQLIRDILRREGIN
-214 DTVFNVVLQ
+214 DIVFNVVLQ
-223 ILTPFAIYFVAE
+223 ILTPFAIYFIAE
-235 EWFSASGVVAVVA
+235 EWFHASGVVAVVA
-248 AGVLTH
+248 AGVLSH
-254 IQNSHESEDAPE
+254 LQNSHESEDAPE
-266 LKLVTEKVWN
+266 LRLVTERVWN
-276 IIVYLLNGIIFL
+276 VVVYLLNGIVFL

-300 TIKGTHTNTLHAV
+300 TIKGAHTNTFHAV

-322 LLLIRVAWTYGYM
+322 LLLIRVAWTYAYM
-335 LFGWLRDHSKKRP
+335 LFNWLRHHKKVKP
-348 SVRIAALSGLSG
+348 SLRIAALSGLSG

-374 TVIANG
+374 TVIATG
-380 DAFPERSLVLFIAA
+380 EAFPERSLVLFIAA
-394 GVIIVSLVAA
+394 GVIIVSLIAA
-404 AGILPLM
+404 AAILPLM
-411 ASKSLPFMTRGSSL
+411 AAKSLPFVTRGSSP
-425 DEDDSVLAGGPADD
+425 DEDDAVLADGPD
-439 ADHEVEEPAGDVPT
+439 EVGETDVTDNQPQQLT
-453 QINYKQARIY
+453 YKQARIY
-463 ILQLAVQNIEEHRR
+463 ILQLAIQNIEEHRR

-487 ILDQQFQIRRLEV
+487 ILDQQFQMRRLEV

-506 ELQPMLTDEM
+506 ELAPMLTDEL

-521 ALAGERQAVQEMVA
+521 ALNGERAAVRELMANKQTTKLAGQV
-535 KGETSKAAAQAY
+535 Y
-547 LRRID
+547 LRRVD
-552 KREQRL
+552 RREQRFL
-558 SQAAHK
+558 QATHK

-574 LLLGR
+574 LLIAR
-579 AMQGLHLWLSPMDT
+579 AMQGIRLWLAPGDSDA
-593 DKLRAEQ
+593 LRAALLDIQRE
-600 AEITRVTSKAA
+600 ASKAA
-611 IKSLSQYLK
+611 IKALSQYLK
-620 QASVDE
+620 QANVDE

-638 VHYRNRIENAKADHS
+638 VHYRNRIENAKNDHTL
-653 MSRAD
+653 SRDD
-658 YEHQRQMLR
+658 YEQQLHGLR

-706 MLNDDDAEDD
+706 MLNDIEADDD

>member
-102 IHVLIPTIPLAVAIA
+102 IHVLIPTIPLAVGIA
-117 LAAILSPTDPVAVQS
+117 LAAILSPTDPIAVQS

-141 EVLHLVSGESLINDA
+141 EILHLVSGESLINDA

-171 GSFVLGKAVGDFFYI
+171 GTFVLGRAIGDFFYI
-186 SLVGLAVGLLMITI
+186 SLVGLAVGLALITI

-214 DTVFNVVLQ
+214 DIVFNVVLQ
-223 ILTPFAIYFVAE
+223 IMTPFAIYFIAE
-235 EWFSASGVVAVVA
+235 EWFHASGVVAVVA
-248 AGVLTH
+248 AGVLSH
-254 IQNSHESEDAPE
+254 LQNSHESEDAPE
-266 LKLVTEKVWN
+266 LRLVTERVWN
-276 IIVYLLNGIIFL
+276 VVVYLLNGIVFL

-300 TIKGTHTNTLHAV
+300 TIKGAHTNTFHAV

-322 LLLIRVAWTYGYM
+322 LLLIRVAWTYAYM
-335 LFGWLRDHSKKRP
+335 LFNWLRHHKQVKP
-348 SVRIAALSGLSG
+348 SLRIAALSGLSG

-374 TVIANG
+374 TVIATG
-380 DAFPERSLVLFIAA
+380 EAFPERSLVLFIAA

-404 AGILPLM
+404 AAILPLM
-411 ASKSLPFMTRGSSL
+411 ASKSLPFVTRGSSP
-425 DEDDSVLAGGPADD
+425 DEDDAVLADGPDEDD
-439 ADHEVEEPAGDVPT
+439 DTDALVTDQPQQLT
-453 QINYKQARIY
+453 YKQARIY
-463 ILQLAVQNIEEHRR
+463 ILQLAIQNIEEHRR
-477 PENQRAAYDL
+477 PDNQRAAYDL
-487 ILDQQFQIRRLEV
+487 ILDQQFQMRRLEV

-506 ELQPMLTDEM
+506 ELAPMLTDEL

-521 ALAGERQAVQEMVA
+521 ALNGERAAVRELIA
-535 KGETSKAAAQAY
+535 KKQTTKLAGQVY
-547 LRRID
+547 LRRVD
-552 KREQRL
+552 RREQRFL
-558 SQAAHK
+558 QATHK

-574 LLLGR
+574 LLISR
-579 AMQGLHLWLSPMDT
+579 AMQGIRLWLAPGDSET
-593 DKLRAEQ
+593 LRLALLDIQRE
-600 AEITRVTSKAA
+600 ASKAA
-611 IKSLSQYLK
+611 IKALSQYLK
-620 QASVDE
+620 QANVDE

-638 VHYRNRIENAKADHS
+638 VHYRNRIENAKNDHTL
-653 MSRAD
+653 SRDD
-658 YEHQRQMLR
+658 YEQQLHVLR

-706 MLNDDDAEDD
+706 MLNDIEADDD

>member
-102 IHVLIPTIPLAVAIA
+102 IHVLIPTIPLAVGIA
-117 LAAILSPTDPVAVQS
+117 LAAILSPTDPIAVQS

-141 EVLHLVSGESLINDA
+141 EILHLVSGESLINDA

-171 GSFVLGKAVGDFFYI
+171 GTFVLGEAVGDFFYI
-186 SLVGLAVGLLMITI
+186 SLVGLAVGLALITI

-214 DTVFNVVLQ
+214 DIVFNVVLQ
-223 ILTPFAIYFVAE
+223 ILTPFAIYFIAE
-235 EWFSASGVVAVVA
+235 EWFHASGVVAVVA
-248 AGVLTH
+248 AGVLSH
-254 IQNSHESEDAPE
+254 LQNSHEGEDAPE
-266 LKLVTEKVWN
+266 LRLVTERVWN
-276 IIVYLLNGIIFL
+276 VVVYLLNGIVFL

-293 LPVATQA
+293 LPAATQA
-300 TIKGTHTNTLHAV
+300 TIKGAHTNTLHAI

-322 LLLIRVAWTYGYM
+322 LLLIRVAWTYAYM
-335 LFGWLRDHSKKRP
+335 LFNWLRHHKKSKP
-348 SVRIAALSGLSG
+348 SLRIAALSGLSG

-374 TVIANG
+374 TVIASG
-380 DAFPERSLVLFIAA
+380 KAFPERALVLFIAA

-411 ASKSLPFMTRGSSL
+411 AAKSLPFVTRGSSP
-425 DEDDSVLAGGPADD
+425 DEDDAVLA
-439 ADHEVEEPAGDVPT
+439 EEPDDSDDGSGQLPQLT
-453 QINYKQARIY
+453 YKQARIY

-477 PENQRAAYDL
+477 PANQRAAYDL

-506 ELQPMLTDEM
+506 ELAPMLTDELE
-516 QLRLV
+516 LRLV
-521 ALAGERQAVQEMVA
+521 ALNGERAAVREMIA
-535 KGETSKAAAQAY
+535 NKQTSKLAGQVY
-547 LRRID
+547 LRRVD
-552 KREQRL
+552 RREQRFL
-558 SQAAHK
+558 QATHRQ
-564 PGLPTLRSLR
+564 GLPTLRSLR
-574 LLLGR
+574 LLLSR
-579 AMQGLHLWLSPMDT
+579 AMQGVRLWLAPGDSEE
-593 DKLRAEQ
+593 LRVALLDIQRE
-600 AEITRVTSKAA
+600 ASKAA
-611 IKSLSQYLK
+611 IKALSQYLK
-620 QASVDE
+620 QANVDE

-638 VHYRNRIENAKADHS
+638 VHYRNRIENAKNDHTL
-653 MSRAD
+653 SRDD
-658 YEHQRQMLR
+658 YEQQLHGLR

-706 MLNDDDAEDD
+706 MLNDIEADED

>member
-39 GVALLLNVQVKLQT
+39 VVALLLNVQVKLQT

-102 IHVLIPTIPLAVAIA
+102 IHVLIPTIPLAVGIA
-117 LAAILSPTDPVAVQS
+117 LAAILSPTDPIAVQS

-141 EVLHLVSGESLINDA
+141 EILHLVSGESLINDA

-171 GSFVLGKAVGDFFYI
+171 GTFVLGQAIGDFFYI
-186 SLVGLAVGLLMITI
+186 SLVGLAVGLALITI
-200 IQLIRDVLRREGIN
+200 IQLIRDILRREGIN
-214 DTVFNVVLQ
+214 DIVFNVVLQ
-223 ILTPFAIYFVAE
+223 ILTPFAIYFIAE
-235 EWFSASGVVAVVA
+235 EWFHASGVVAVVA
-248 AGVLTH
+248 AGVLSH
-254 IQNSHESEDAPE
+254 LQNSHESEDAPE
-266 LKLVTEKVWN
+266 LRLVTERVWN
-276 IIVYLLNGIIFL
+276 VVVYLLNGIVFL

-300 TIKGTHTNTLHAV
+300 TIKGAHTNTFHAV

-322 LLLIRVAWTYGYM
+322 LLLIRVAWTYAYM
-335 LFGWLRDHSKKRP
+335 LFNWLRHHKKVKP
-348 SVRIAALSGLSG
+348 SLRIAALSGLSG

-374 TVIANG
+374 TVIATG
-380 DAFPERSLVLFIAA
+380 EAFPERSLVLFIAA
-394 GVIIVSLVAA
+394 GVIIVSLIAA
-404 AGILPLM
+404 AAILPLM
-411 ASKSLPFMTRGSSL
+411 AAKSLPFVTRGSSP
-425 DEDDSVLAGGPADD
+425 DEDDAVLADGPD
-439 ADHEVEEPAGDVPT
+439 EVGETDVTDNQT
-453 QINYKQARIY
+453 QQLTYKQARIY
-463 ILQLAVQNIEEHRR
+463 ILQLAIQNIEEHRR

-487 ILDQQFQIRRLEV
+487 ILDQQFQMRRLEV

-506 ELQPMLTDEM
+506 ELAPMLTDEL

-521 ALAGERQAVQEMVA
+521 ALNGERAAVRELMANKQTTKLAGQV
-535 KGETSKAAAQAY
+535 Y
-547 LRRID
+547 LRRVD
-552 KREQRL
+552 RREQRFL
-558 SQAAHK
+558 QATHK

-574 LLLGR
+574 LLIAR
-579 AMQGLHLWLSPMDT
+579 AMQGIRLWLAPGDSDA
-593 DKLRAEQ
+593 LRAALLDIQRE
-600 AEITRVTSKAA
+600 ASKAA
-611 IKSLSQYLK
+611 IKALSQYLK
-620 QASVDE
+620 QANVDE

-638 VHYRNRIENAKADHS
+638 VHYRNRIENAKNDHTL
-653 MSRAD
+653 SRDD
-658 YEHQRQMLR
+658 YEQQLHGLR

-706 MLNDDDAEDD
+706 MLNDIEADDD

>member
-39 GVALLLNVQVKLQT
+39 VVALLLNVQVKLQT

-102 IHVLIPTIPLAVAIA
+102 IHVLIPTIPLAVGIA
-117 LAAILSPTDPVAVQS
+117 LAAILSPTDPIAVQS

-141 EVLHLVSGESLINDA
+141 EILHLVSGESLINDA

-171 GSFVLGKAVGDFFYI
+171 GTFVLGQAIGDFFYI
-186 SLVGLAVGLLMITI
+186 SLVGLAVGLALITI
-200 IQLIRDVLRREGIN
+200 IQLVRDILRREGIN
-214 DTVFNVVLQ
+214 DIVFNVVLQ
-223 ILTPFAIYFVAE
+223 ILTPFAIYFIAE
-235 EWFSASGVVAVVA
+235 EWFHASGVVAVVA
-248 AGVLTH
+248 AGVLSH
-254 IQNSHESEDAPE
+254 LQNSHESEDAPE
-266 LKLVTEKVWN
+266 LRLVTERVWN
-276 IIVYLLNGIIFL
+276 VVVYLLNGIVFL

-300 TIKGTHTNTLHAV
+300 TIKGAHTNTFHAV

-322 LLLIRVAWTYGYM
+322 LLLIRVAWTYAYM
-335 LFGWLRDHSKKRP
+335 LFNWLRHHKKVKP
-348 SVRIAALSGLSG
+348 SLRIAALSGLSG

-374 TVIANG
+374 TVIATG
-380 DAFPERSLVLFIAA
+380 EAFPERSLVLFIAA
-394 GVIIVSLVAA
+394 GVIIVSLIAA
-404 AGILPLM
+404 AAILPLM
-411 ASKSLPFMTRGSSL
+411 AAKSLPFVTRGSSP
-425 DEDDSVLAGGPADD
+425 DEDDAVLADGPDEVGGT
-439 ADHEVEEPAGDVPT
+439 DVTDNQPQQLT
-453 QINYKQARIY
+453 YKQARIY
-463 ILQLAVQNIEEHRR
+463 ILQLAIQNIEEHRR
-477 PENQRAAYDL
+477 PDNQRAAYDL
-487 ILDQQFQIRRLEV
+487 ILDQQFQMRRLEV

-506 ELQPMLTDEM
+506 ELAPMLTDEL

-521 ALAGERQAVQEMVA
+521 ALNGERAAVRELMANKQTTKLAGQV
-535 KGETSKAAAQAY
+535 Y
-547 LRRID
+547 LRRVD
-552 KREQRL
+552 HREQRFL
-558 SQAAHK
+558 QATHK

-574 LLLGR
+574 LLIAR
-579 AMQGLHLWLSPMDT
+579 AMQGIRLWLAPGDSDA
-593 DKLRAEQ
+593 LRAALLDIQRE
-600 AEITRVTSKAA
+600 ASKAA
-611 IKSLSQYLK
+611 IKALSQYLK
-620 QASVDE
+620 QANVDE

-638 VHYRNRIENAKADHS
+638 VHYRNRIENAKNDHTL
-653 MSRAD
+653 SRDD
-658 YEHQRQMLR
+658 YEQQLHGLR

-706 MLNDDDAEDD
+706 MLNDIEADDD

>member
-39 GVALLLNVQVKLQT
+39 VVALLLNVQVKLQT

-102 IHVLIPTIPLAVAIA
+102 IHVLIPTIPLAVGIA
-117 LAAILSPTDPVAVQS
+117 LAAILSPTDPIAVQS

-141 EVLHLVSGESLINDA
+141 EILHLVSGESLINDA

-171 GSFVLGKAVGDFFYI
+171 GTFVLGQAIGDFFYI
-186 SLVGLAVGLLMITI
+186 SLVGLAVGLALITI
-200 IQLIRDVLRREGIN
+200 IQLIRDILRREGIN
-214 DTVFNVVLQ
+214 DIVFNVVLQ
-223 ILTPFAIYFVAE
+223 ILTPFAIYFIAE
-235 EWFSASGVVAVVA
+235 EWFHASGVVAVVA
-248 AGVLTH
+248 AGVLSH
-254 IQNSHESEDAPE
+254 LQNSHESEDAPE
-266 LKLVTEKVWN
+266 LRLVTERVWN
-276 IIVYLLNGIIFL
+276 VVVYLLNGIVFL

-300 TIKGTHTNTLHAV
+300 TIKGAHTNTFHAV

-322 LLLIRVAWTYGYM
+322 LLLIRVAWTYAYM
-335 LFGWLRDHSKKRP
+335 LFNWLRHHKKVKP
-348 SVRIAALSGLSG
+348 SLRIAALSGLSG

-374 TVIANG
+374 TVIATG
-380 DAFPERSLVLFIAA
+380 EAFPERSLVLFIAA
-394 GVIIVSLVAA
+394 GVIIVSLIAA
-404 AGILPLM
+404 AAILPLM
-411 ASKSLPFMTRGSSL
+411 AAKSLPFVTRGSSP
-425 DEDDSVLAGGPADD
+425 DEDDAVLADGPD
-439 ADHEVEEPAGDVPT
+439 EVDETDVTDNQPQQLT
-453 QINYKQARIY
+453 YKQARIY
-463 ILQLAVQNIEEHRR
+463 ILQLAIQNIEEHRR

-487 ILDQQFQIRRLEV
+487 ILDQQFQMRRLEV

-506 ELQPMLTDEM
+506 ELAPMLTDEL

-521 ALAGERQAVQEMVA
+521 ALNGERAAVRELMANKQTTKLAGQV
-535 KGETSKAAAQAY
+535 Y
-547 LRRID
+547 LRRVD
-552 KREQRL
+552 RREQRFL
-558 SQAAHK
+558 QATHK

-574 LLLGR
+574 LLIAR
-579 AMQGLHLWLSPMDT
+579 AMQGIRLWLAPGDSDA
-593 DKLRAEQ
+593 LRAALLDIQRE
-600 AEITRVTSKAA
+600 ASKAA
-611 IKSLSQYLK
+611 IKALSQYLK
-620 QASVDE
+620 QANVDE

-638 VHYRNRIENAKADHS
+638 VHYRNRIENAKNDHTL
-653 MSRAD
+653 SRDD
-658 YEHQRQMLR
+658 YEQQLHGLR

-706 MLNDDDAEDD
+706 MLNDIEADDD